1 MSSSR
6 TILEVQAAIAKFTRG
21 LDEMGCYRMPKFVAP
36 VVVFFDARAIL
47 RLANQTSLQTQLE
60 LPRYQLIS
68 KYAEDLANPSS
79 LTLYTPIA
87 NGCVVEYI
95 EMIEIGDTVYPIYL
109 ATGRV
114 QVSGHCVNL
123 THSSPGCFTT
133 CKGTRITMGPVA
145 AALFNPRG

>member
-21 LDEMGCYRMPKFVAP
+21 LDEMGCYQTAVDVAP
-36 VVVFFDARAIL
+36 VVVFVDGRGHL
-47 RLANQTSLQTQLE
+47 RLANETGSDTTVE
-60 LPRYQLIS
+60 LPKESFIGQYT
-68 KYAEDLANPSS
+68 EDLANPSS

>member
-1 MSSSR
+1 MSSR
-6 TILEVQAAIAKFTRG
+6 RKLEAEAAIAKFTKG
-21 LDEMGCYRMPKFVAP
+21 VPEMGCYRRPRFVAP
-36 VVVFFDARAIL
+36 VVVFIDANGKVRF
-47 RLANQTSLQTQLE
+47 ANETGSASSVE
-60 LPRYQLIS
+60 LPTYQLIS

-123 THSSPGCFTT
+123 TNSKPGDFTT
-133 CKGTRITMGPVA
+133 RGNMRITMGPVA
-145 AALFNPRG
+145 AALFYPRV